1 MRASCYR
8 RGYKN
13 SRERRSGLSRLWGI
27 AVLLAEKISKMG
39 AKLIGGDAD
48 EAFENIREKKRAD
61 SASQVKQTPDSR
73 GYQPALTETTL
84 KPNAPQMRSG
94 ATGDASAE
102 APASTNSIPR
112 KTQNVKSESKGNAEG
127 VLSNWLL
134 RKHKAGASARR
145 GILIIRKIYMCPAG
159 SPAGHSFKNESQI
172 DPPDL
177 QLKHHGGRDDQL
189 LNKYYTTN

>member
-1 MRASCYR
+1 MASP
-8 RGYKN
+8 GT
-13 SRERRSGLSRLWGI
+13 WGI
-27 AVLLAEKISKMG
+27 AVLLAEKIFKMG
-39 AKLIGGDAD
+39 AKHIWGDAD

-102 APASTNSIPR
+102 APASTNSVPR

-134 RKHKAGASARR
+134 RKHEAGASARR

-159 SPAGHSFKNESQI
+159 SPAGHSFKADAALLSSGPRLKRHAGCLDPDTLSIYQI
-172 DPPDL
+172 W
-177 QLKHHGGRDDQL
+177 R
-189 LNKYYTTN
+189 

>member
-1 MRASCYR
+1 MASPGCGELRYHLLKR
-8 RGYKN
+8 Y
-13 SRERRSGLSRLWGI
+13 SRWARSSSGVTLTKRL
-27 AVLLAEKISKMG
+27 KISG
-39 AKLIGGDAD
+39 
-48 EAFENIREKKRAD
+48 KRAD

-102 APASTNSIPR
+102 AHASTNSVPR

-134 RKHKAGASARR
+134 RKHKAGAPARR

-159 SPAGHSFKNESQI
+159 SPAGHS
-172 DPPDL
+172 
-177 QLKHHGGRDDQL
+177 
-189 LNKYYTTN
+189 